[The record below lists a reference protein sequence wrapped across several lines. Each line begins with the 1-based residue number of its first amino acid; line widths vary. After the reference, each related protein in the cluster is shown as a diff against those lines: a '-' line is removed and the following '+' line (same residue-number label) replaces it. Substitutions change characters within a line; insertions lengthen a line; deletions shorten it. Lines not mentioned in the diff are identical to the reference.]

1 MFCERCGFKLVEGQR
16 FCSSCGKPVGISV
29 VPLERQGKVQR
40 NLQVLA
46 ILWLVAG
53 ALNLI
58 FGFGLFTVGRIV
70 FGNILANTGLHP
82 DGFVNFAPLV
92 RTLLVFI
99 GGFVIVKA
107 ILGITT
113 GLGLLQRQTW
123 ARPLAIVMSFFE
135 LLHIPF
141 GTALGIYTLVVLL
154 PGEAATEYDQLA
166 KAA

>member
-16 FCSSCGKPVGISV
+16 FCSSCGKPAGISL

-46 ILWLVAG
+46 ILWMVAG
-53 ALNLI
+53 ALNLFI
-58 FGFGLFTVGRIV
+58 GFGMFTFGHV
-70 FGNILANTGLHP
+70 FANLGLHF
-82 DGFVNFAPLV
+82 DGVANFAPLV
-92 RTLLVFI
+92 RNIMSFV
-99 GGFVIVKA
+99 GGFVIIKA
-107 ILGITT
+107 LLAIAT
-113 GLGLLQRQTW
+113 GLGLLRRQSW

-135 LLHIPF
+135 LLHMPL

-154 PGEAATEYDQLA
+154 PNEASVEYDRLA